1 MQKLHPLVKKVLFTK
16 EEIES
21 KTKEV
26 TKEIEKY
33 YSDKNMIDN
42 SLLVLGLL
50 KGCLPFFTNFC
61 MNCDLTMEMEFMVVS
76 SYKGTTM
83 AETEPKILL
92 DLQTDVRDRD
102 ILIVEDII
110 DTGATLKYV
119 YDYLLD
125 SGARSVKILTM
136 LDKPSRRIADIQ
148 ADWACF
154 TIEPEFVIGYGLD
167 YQEKIRNLPYVAIC
181 DTDKLKDWKW

>member
-1 MQKLHPLVKKVLFTK
+1 
-16 EEIES
+16 
-21 KTKEV
+21 
-26 TKEIEKY
+26 
-33 YSDKNMIDN
+33 
-42 SLLVLGLL
+42 
-50 KGCLPFFTNFC
+50 
-61 MNCDLTMEMEFMVVS
+61 
-76 SYKGTTM
+76 M